1 MSATVIVLIVIGLVF
16 IFVSFA
22 ISEKLSEEK
31 AESDSVV
38 KIPKELT
45 TEQKEKIDKLI
56 RDYMDQQIDGRLTD
70 IETRL
75 SEIVNQKTLALGD
88 YAVSVNEEIDRNH
101 KEVVFLYDMLSDKQ
115 KEIMTTV
122 NMIDTYKKEIA
133 AMVQEQAAQN
143 IMNYSASASE
153 TQPSAEDTVPEE
165 LPAEEIEEM
174 PDDTEIEEA
183 MKEMEDIPISEE
195 SQEELEN
202 VDNKDM
208 ILEMH
213 KAGLSI
219 LEIARHL
226 GLGVGE
232 VKLVV
237 DLYQGESK

>member
-122 NMIDTYKKEIA
+122 NMIDTYKKEIS

-165 LPAEEIEEM
+165 LPAEEM
-174 PDDTEIEEA
+174 SDDTEIEEA

>member
-1 MSATVIVLIVIGLVF
+1 M
-16 IFVSFA
+16 
-22 ISEKLSEEK
+22 
-31 AESDSVV
+31 
-38 KIPKELT
+38 
-45 TEQKEKIDKLI
+45 I
-56 RDYMDQQIDGRLTD
+56 RDYMDQQVDGKLSD

-75 SEIVNQKTLALGD
+75 AEIVNQKTLALGD

-122 NMIDTYKKEIA
+122 NMIDEYKKEIA

-143 IMNYSASASE
+143 IVRDSQTAQVPVAESGPQESSNPVEKTE
-153 TQPSAEDTVPEE
+153 TDSDLDEAIRDLEDTPLPEE
-165 LPAEEIEEM
+165 
-174 PDDTEIEEA
+174 T
-183 MKEMEDIPISEE
+183 K
-195 SQEELEN
+195 EELEN

-219 LEIARHL
+219 LEIAKHL

-237 DLYQGESK
+237 DLYQGEAK

>member
-1 MSATVIVLIVIGLVF
+1 MSTTVIVLIVIGLIF

-22 ISEKLSEEK
+22 LSEKLSEEK
-31 AESDSVV
+31 EESANVV

-45 TEQKEKIDKLI
+45 QEQKEKIDTLI
-56 RDYMDQQIDGRLTD
+56 RNYMDQQVDGKLSD

-75 SEIVNQKTLALGD
+75 AEIVNQKTLALGD

-122 NMIDTYKKEIA
+122 NMVDEYKKEIA

-143 IMNYSASASE
+143 IVRENQSVQAPVDPEVQESQQPVEMSA
-153 TQPSAEDTVPEE
+153 T
-165 LPAEEIEEM
+165 
-174 PDDTEIEEA
+174 DTELDEA
-183 MKEMEDIPISEE
+183 MRDLDETPLPDETR
-195 SQEELEN
+195 EELEN

-219 LEIARHL
+219 LEIAKHL

-237 DLYQGESK
+237 DLYQGETK

>member
-1 MSATVIVLIVIGLVF
+1 MSATVIVLIVIGLVL

-56 RDYMDQQIDGRLTD
+56 RDYMDQQVDGRLTD

-122 NMIDTYKKEIA
+122 NMIDTYKKEISS
-133 AMVQEQAAQN
+133 MVQEQAAQN
-143 IMNYSASASE
+143 IMNHSAAPVQ
-153 TQPSAEDTVPEE
+153 TQPQAEEAVQEE
-165 LPAEEIEEM
+165 LPEEAM
-174 PDDTEIEEA
+174 PDDAELEEA

-195 SQEELEN
+195 KQEELEN

-237 DLYQGESK
+237 DLYQGETK

>member
-122 NMIDTYKKEIA
+122 NMIDTYKKEIS

-153 TQPSAEDTVPEE
+153 TQLSAEDTVPEE
-165 LPAEEIEEM
+165 LPAEEM
-174 PDDTEIEEA
+174 SDDTEIEEA

>member
-1 MSATVIVLIVIGLVF
+1 MSTTVIVLIVIGLIF

-22 ISEKLSEEK
+22 LSEKLSEEK
-31 AESDSVV
+31 EESAGVV

-45 TEQKEKIDKLI
+45 QEQKEKIDTLI
-56 RDYMDQQIDGRLTD
+56 RDYMDQQVDGKLAD

-75 SEIVNQKTLALGD
+75 AEIVNQKTLALGD

-122 NMIDTYKKEIA
+122 NMIDEYKKEIA
-133 AMVQEQAAQN
+133 LMVQEQAAQN
-143 IMNYSASASE
+143 IVRDSQNVQTPVAEPE
-153 TQPSAEDTVPEE
+153 TQEQPETDADLDDAIRDLEETPLPEE
-165 LPAEEIEEM
+165 AR
-174 PDDTEIEEA
+174 
-183 MKEMEDIPISEE
+183 
-195 SQEELEN
+195 EELEN

-219 LEIARHL
+219 LEIAKHL

-237 DLYQGESK
+237 DLYQGEAK